1 MWIVI
6 RYHSGKE
13 LISKYFGSSGLIHPH
28 WQIRSTWVPANGSC
42 TVLNIES
49 NKATIISMFINDFFL
64 LVVMLVGLLR
74 MRVRCGG
81 TFALRRLLCKQVRW
95 RQFLHASG
103 RGSLIP
109 LI

>member
-1 MWIVI
+1 MWIVT

-13 LISKYFGSSGLIHPH
+13 LISKYFGSSGLIHP
-28 WQIRSTWVPANGSC
+28 QIRSTWVPANGSC
-42 TVLNIES
+42 TVRNIES

-81 TFALRRLLCKQVRW
+81 TFALGRLLCKQVRW
-95 RQFLHASG
+95 RQFLHANG
-103 RGSLIP
+103 HGSLIP

>member
-1 MWIVI
+1 
-6 RYHSGKE
+6 
-13 LISKYFGSSGLIHPH
+13 
-28 WQIRSTWVPANGSC
+28 
-42 TVLNIES
+42 
-49 NKATIISMFINDFFL
+49 MFINDFFL

-74 MRVRCGG
+74 MRVHCGG
-81 TFALRRLLCKQVRW
+81 TFALGRLLYKQVRW